1 MKKLIITCLCALIG
15 LCVHSQTQYIN
26 PFIGT
31 QGMGHTFP
39 GACVPHGGVQ
49 LSPETDTIPHSVD
62 GVYQKEVYKY
72 CAGYQYDDTT
82 IVGFSH
88 THFSGTGHSDLGDIL
103 LMPTTGKIQLNPGTK
118 SNPTLGYRSTFRH
131 ENETASPGYYSVLLD
146 EYQVKAELTTTERV
160 GVHRYTYPKGEG
172 NLILDLN
179 HGIYNYDG
187 KTLWS
192 GICVESDT
200 LVTGFRMTNGWA
212 RMNLIY
218 FAISFSHPILRYESK
233 DTSKRSL
240 YGGFWRKFD
249 VQHNFP
255 EMEGRELKAGFV
267 FDLSDGRSLEIKV
280 AISAVDKEGAL
291 LNLKKETQGKNFDK
305 VLAEAKSKWNKAV
318 SSISVNGTEE
328 VKELF
333 YTSLYRTLIHPSVYM
348 DVDGRYRG
356 IDHSIH
362 NAEHFTNYTI
372 FSLWDTFRALH
383 PLINLIDANKSKDMM
398 ESIMAHQGQSIH
410 KALPVWSHMGNENWC
425 MIGYHGVSLLSDAFA
440 KGIPMDGKKALE
452 AMVQSSNL
460 TYYDGLGS
468 YIEKGYVPLNE
479 NVSSA
484 SISLEYSYDDWTI
497 YRMALMAGNAE
508 LANQYKQRAYNY
520 QKSFLNGYAR
530 PRYKDGRWKE
540 DFNIYETH
548 GQGFIEGNSL
558 NYSFFVPHDVKGM
571 INLMG
576 GDKAFIR
583 RLDNLF
589 GSSLDPSY
597 YAHTEDVTKEGILG
611 GYIHGNEPSHHI
623 PYLYMWTSQP
633 WKTSENIYKIIDKM
647 YNTRIDGLCGNDDCG
662 QMSAWYIFTA
672 LGFYPVCP
680 GSDEYIFGL
689 PQIQQAE
696 ISLKA
701 GKKLKIQVCNQ
712 SEENK
717 YIQAIYWNGERYTK
731 RFISHHTL
739 IEGGNLIYE
748 MGNKPAETC
757 FDKYSLPYSLSSE
770 DNHRII
776 PAVQEQQVYASN
788 LNLSSGYHIVLQD
801 NRLEN
806 ERLWLKKYLQNDFQL
821 IENSQGKTIRLILQS
836 SSEQKEDE
844 YQIDI
849 QDEVKII
856 SPSARGI
863 FYGIQTLRQLMI
875 TTAGQCSLPQL
886 AIKDRPYYPWRA
898 YMLDE
903 SRVFQGKEAVKSILD
918 EMARLKMNIF
928 HWHLTDDQGWR
939 IEIKKYPKLCQIGAR
954 RDSTQLNGWKG
965 NSFDGKVHEGY
976 YTQKEIKEIIEYAQ
990 SLHIQIIPEIEMP
1003 GHSSAVIAAYPEFGT
1018 TKKQIKV
1025 PCSFGVQYE
1034 VLDVSSQKVIQFLH
1048 DVLDEVIAL
1057 FPSPIIHIGG
1067 DEVKYDQWNASVAI
1081 SNYIKKLGVANP
1093 AELQIEF
1100 TNAISEWLKGRN
1112 KHMMGWNDI
1121 MGNKIH
1127 EYNSAED
1134 AIALKSKLAEGTIV
1148 QFWKGDLDLI
1158 EETAQKGYDIVNSYH
1173 YGTYLDY
1180 DKSRIPLAKSYA
1192 FNPIP
1197 AGMDKSL
1204 QYKILGLG
1212 CQMWGGQI
1220 LTVESMNRMTFPRIA
1235 AYAEIGWVSPARKNY
1250 MEFLPALMRLVK
1262 FNKHYETGE
1271 R

>member
-1 MKKLIITCLCALIG
+1 M
-15 LCVHSQTQYIN
+15 
-26 PFIGT
+26 
-31 QGMGHTFP
+31 
-39 GACVPHGGVQ
+39 
-49 LSPETDTIPHSVD
+49 
-62 GVYQKEVYKY
+62 
-72 CAGYQYDDTT
+72 
-82 IVGFSH
+82 
-88 THFSGTGHSDLGDIL
+88 
-103 LMPTTGKIQLNPGTK
+103 
-118 SNPTLGYRSTFRH
+118 
-131 ENETASPGYYSVLLD
+131 
-146 EYQVKAELTTTERV
+146 
-160 GVHRYTYPKGEG
+160 
-172 NLILDLN
+172 
-179 HGIYNYDG
+179 
-187 KTLWS
+187 
-192 GICVESDT
+192 
-200 LVTGFRMTNGWA
+200 
-212 RMNLIY
+212 
-218 FAISFSHPILRYESK
+218 
-233 DTSKRSL
+233 
-240 YGGFWRKFD
+240 
-249 VQHNFP
+249 
-255 EMEGRELKAGFV
+255 
-267 FDLSDGRSLEIKV
+267 
-280 AISAVDKEGAL
+280 
-291 LNLKKETQGKNFDK
+291 
-305 VLAEAKSKWNKAV
+305 
-318 SSISVNGTEE
+318 
-328 VKELF
+328 
-333 YTSLYRTLIHPSVYM
+333 
-348 DVDGRYRG
+348 
-356 IDHSIH
+356 
-362 NAEHFTNYTI
+362 
-372 FSLWDTFRALH
+372 
-383 PLINLIDANKSKDMM
+383 
-398 ESIMAHQGQSIH
+398 
-410 KALPVWSHMGNENWC
+410 
-425 MIGYHGVSLLSDAFA
+425 
-440 KGIPMDGKKALE
+440 
-452 AMVQSSNL
+452 
-460 TYYDGLGS
+460 
-468 YIEKGYVPLNE
+468 
-479 NVSSA
+479 
-484 SISLEYSYDDWTI
+484 
-497 YRMALMAGNAE
+497 
-508 LANQYKQRAYNY
+508 
-520 QKSFLNGYAR
+520 
-530 PRYKDGRWKE
+530 
-540 DFNIYETH
+540 
-548 GQGFIEGNSL
+548 
-558 NYSFFVPHDVKGM
+558 
-571 INLMG
+571 
-576 GDKAFIR
+576 
-583 RLDNLF
+583 
-589 GSSLDPSY
+589 
-597 YAHTEDVTKEGILG
+597 
-611 GYIHGNEPSHHI
+611 
-623 PYLYMWTSQP
+623 
-633 WKTSENIYKIIDKM
+633 
-647 YNTRIDGLCGNDDCG
+647 
-662 QMSAWYIFTA
+662 
-672 LGFYPVCP
+672 
-680 GSDEYIFGL
+680 
-689 PQIQQAE
+689 
-696 ISLKA
+696 KA

-1100 TNAISEWLKGRN
+1100 TNAISEWLIILPVFVADQRHELLARRRVREEYSGECRGSRGRTLLFDAPHLHT
-1112 KHMMGWNDI
+1112 HMAGFDHD
-1121 MGNKIH
+1121 G
-1127 EYNSAED
+1127 D
-1134 AIALKSKLAEGTIV
+1134 AHRVEGFLDAVADLHRQAFLHLQAAGEALHHAGDFRKARDVSVGDVRHVRFAVEGQHVVLAERV
-1148 QFWKGDLDLI
+1148 
-1158 EETAQKGYDIVNSYH
+1158 
-1173 YGTYLDY
+1173 
-1180 DKSRIPLAKSYA
+1180 
-1192 FNPIP
+1192 
-1197 AGMDKSL
+1197 
-1204 QYKILGLG
+1204 
-1212 CQMWGGQI
+1212 
-1220 LTVESMNRMTFPRIA
+1220 
-1235 AYAEIGWVSPARKNY
+1235 
-1250 MEFLPALMRLVK
+1250 
-1262 FNKHYETGE
+1262 
-1271 R
+1271 